1 MSGARV
7 AAPPPPTARE
17 TGARPSPLLHMLPH
31 IVRMLQREPA
41 VALTLGYLLVAM
53 AGIYYNYWFYREF
66 DIPVLTLSQIGDF
79 LVAGLQEPMALALV
93 VSTFPVCWVFDLY
106 NEFSRRRHIAQ
117 RDALRARPGLP
128 RWQRLRLR
136 FLEWRV
142 GELWYTQV
150 SYIAVV
156 VLYGW
161 LFVSIYARHRA
172 EAVKRGEGPKVQVWL
187 NGESGGLAAGASRT
201 WTWLGAIGNYVFVYD
216 RADARALILPVN
228 AVARLQPVH
237 AAPEGPAPAAE
248 PVPAVAPIH

>member
-1 MSGARV
+1 MTAGP
-7 AAPPPPTARE
+7 AAPSPPTAQAPV
-17 TGARPSPLLHMLPH
+17 ARASPLWHMLPH
-31 IVRMLQREPA
+31 LLRMLRREPA

-53 AGIYYNYWFYREF
+53 AGIYYNYWFYRDF

-79 LVAGLQEPMALALV
+79 LVAGLQQPMALALV
-93 VSTFPVCWVFDLY
+93 LSTFPLCWLFDLY

-117 RDALRARPGLP
+117 RDALRARPDLP

-142 GELWYTQV
+142 GELWYTQG

-172 EAVKRGEGPKVQVWL
+172 EVVKRGEAPMVQVWL

-201 WTWLGAIGNYVFVYD
+201 WTWLGAVANYVFVYD
-216 RADARALILPVN
+216 RAQARALILPVN

-237 AAPEGPAPAAE
+237 AAPEEPAPAAD
-248 PVPAVAPIH
+248 PAPPVAPIP

>member
-1 MSGARV
+1 
-7 AAPPPPTARE
+7 
-17 TGARPSPLLHMLPH
+17 MLPYV
-31 IVRMLQREPA
+31 VRMLRREPA

-53 AGIYYNYWFYREF
+53 AGIYYNYWFYRDF

-117 RDALRARPGLP
+117 RDRLRARASLP
-128 RWQRLRLR
+128 PWQRVRLR

-172 EAVKRGEGPKVQVWL
+172 EAVKRGEAPMVQVWL

-216 RADARALILPVN
+216 RAEARALILPVN
-228 AVARLQPVH
+228 AVARLQPVPE
-237 AAPEGPAPAAE
+237 APKAGGPPGGDQ
-248 PVPAVAPIH
+248 AVAPIH